1 MGLLA
6 LMLMLATPSFAQK
19 KSSLDVKA
27 KKTTA
32 FEQAN
37 MRAEF
42 YKQHP
47 AMAKAPKMLKKDNS
61 GLAKTVVGRLR
72 AQQKSSTLKAGDGT
86 ALMGNLI
93 YDDSGE
99 NGYGLY
105 SFQSNA
111 NPVLDPIV
119 QDDYLNIT
127 GGGVII
133 DNKLYFANYEIFLI
147 WYFMYHYVYDL
158 TTGTWEVQA
167 EDEDFSKIAVGA
179 NVAYDESTKLAYGLF
194 YDAEASQ
201 VQFCSMDYTTWTKQV
216 IGNGV
221 LQHADDYL
229 NFSCDGKGNLF
240 GVTANGEVYKIDV
253 NTLEETLFASTGIE
267 AYPYIQ
273 GATINPA
280 TNTLYWNFLLEDGA
294 SGIAQV
300 DLATGKSTIAGY
312 FLDDIEMSFLAPVV
326 NEAEAGAPGRAV
338 NLKAYVEND
347 APNDVKV
354 SFSLPEVAYDGVT
367 TLTGVLEYAIYV
379 NNELYLKGSGQP
391 GAAIIR
397 NIPGVN
403 SGKTVITV
411 IVTNA
416 VGDGPAAKTQLWA
429 GPDAP
434 KAPAPA
440 TLAIDEQG
448 NATVEWTAPNLNG
461 AHHGYVDTENV
472 TYTVIRYPEGEK
484 VAEGLKE
491 TSFKETVE
499 TDNLRMVSYG
509 IYALNGEVPSEEALT
524 NAVKVGESYNTPAGE
539 TFDESSTLDLYTV
552 IDANEDGSTWTTVN
566 GVPSE
571 AYNMNNDADDWLIT
585 SPIKMEAGKLYTFKC
600 NVGAYSTSYVPERI
614 EVLLGQGNDPTGY
627 AVQLIDPTDIYTYSE
642 NLSNNFS
649 VEADGEYRIAFHGIS
664 DANMWYLQLFSWSVS
679 APIDFGAPAQVDNAV
694 LTPGE
699 KGALN
704 GVITFNA
711 PTKTVGG
718 DELTG
723 TMSIHISGE
732 GFGQLIN
739 DVTPGQAISVPVEVE
754 ESDVYAYEIVASNDK
769 GEGLSTTVSAF
780 IGVDLP
786 GDIDNIVA
794 YDNFN
799 GSATFTWD
807 PVTKGTNGGYVDPES
822 VTYRIYSVDDEGYLG
837 DVLTETKELSYVL
850 TSDAIDNGPIGL
862 LQLAIAPVVDVDGEE
877 YEGSILAGALV
888 VGTPDPIPYAEGF
901 PGGSITNYWW
911 VNTPVGAS
919 WALGQDDAN
928 GDGGCAAYQVAEQA
942 DAYLCSGKISVKGAA
957 NPKLLF
963 QWVALPAN
971 MKVRV
976 LADRQDGKE
985 PVELKVIDCANVTDI
1000 QWAQEIIDLSAF
1012 TNDPYVI
1019 VEFEALADETG
1030 GVFEFDDVRIYDVYS
1045 NDLAIDLT
1053 LPRAVNMGDAM
1064 TAQVIVNNIGETTVP
1079 AGDYT
1084 VNLYVN
1090 DKLVDSA
1097 VSEYDIPAYNGG
1109 AGFVF
1114 NYTTNVFDAS
1124 PANVKAEVVY
1134 TYDLD
1139 LENNVDDG
1147 MVNIRQPNL
1156 ARVNDL
1162 TAETGGWPA
1171 VELKWSAPVI
1181 EATESEIITEDF
1193 EDQEIFVPLSVGG
1206 ITADIHTGNFGNW
1219 KLYDGNGVD
1228 TYSFNGAP
1236 VYENRYAPMAFQV
1249 WNPEVIGYDLTD
1261 ESTVTAMGPNS
1272 GDQFLMSFATTDK
1285 KQSDKWLISPLLS
1298 GEAQTISFF
1307 VSQNTTTYGP
1317 ELFEVL
1323 CSSTDDE
1330 ISSFE
1335 VVGTG
1340 QAASTDWTEVT
1351 FDLPA
1356 GAKYF
1361 AIRCVSTDVFG
1372 FEVDDITYA
1381 AAAAKK
1387 LALATEVTGY
1397 NIYRDS
1403 QLIATVGADVN
1414 SYIDI
1419 NETDGEHTYY
1429 VTALYGDKESGLSNG
1444 ATVVTAISELTSD
1457 ASLQDADITVYA
1469 TNGAIVASGKGV
1481 YNGLA
1486 KGVYVIRNNETGLVK
1501 GVSKK

>member
-19 KSSLDVKA
+19 KSNLDIKA

-47 AMAKAPKMLKKDNS
+47 AMAKAPKTLKKDNS

-72 AQQKSSTLKAGDGT
+72 AQQQKAALKAGDGT

-93 YDDSGE
+93 YDETGE

-111 NPVLDPIV
+111 TPVLDPIV
-119 QDDYLNIT
+119 QDDNLNLVA
-127 GGGVII
+127 GGVII
-133 DNKLYFANYEIFLI
+133 DNKLYFANYEILLI

-158 TTGTWEVQA
+158 ATGTWEVMA
-167 EDEDFSKIAVGA
+167 EDEDFSNIAVGA

-194 YDAEASQ
+194 YDAEATQ

-216 IGNGV
+216 IGTGV
-221 LQHADDYL
+221 LQHADEYL

-240 GVTANGEVYKIDV
+240 GVTENGDVYKIDV
-253 NTLEETLFASTGIE
+253 NTLEETLFASTGIN
-267 AYPYIQ
+267 AYAYIQ

-280 TNTLYWNFLLEDGA
+280 TNTLYWTFILEDGT

-312 FLDDIEMSFLAPVV
+312 FLDEVEISFLAPVS

-347 APNDVKV
+347 APNDVNV
-354 SFSLPEVAYDGVT
+354 SFSLPETAYDGET

-379 NNELYLKGSGQP
+379 NNELYVKGSGQP

-403 SGKTVITV
+403 TGNTVIAV
-411 IVTNA
+411 VVSNA
-416 VGDGPAAKTQLWA
+416 VGEGPTAKTQLWV
-429 GPDAP
+429 GVDAP

-440 TLAIDEQG
+440 TLAIDDQG
-448 NATVEWTAPNLNG
+448 NATVEWTAVTLNG
-461 AHHGYVDTENV
+461 AHHGYVNTDNV
-472 TYTVIRYPEGEK
+472 TYTVVRYPEGTV

-491 TSFKETVE
+491 TSLKETLVD
-499 TDNLRMVSYG
+499 TSNLRMVTYG
-509 IYALNGEVPSEEALT
+509 ICALNGDVPSEEAVT
-524 NAVKVGESYNTPAGE
+524 NAVKVGESYATPVGDD
-539 TFDESSTLDLYTV
+539 FSDESSFALYTV
-552 IDANEDGSTWTTVN
+552 IDANNDGCTWSLVQ
-566 GVPSE
+566 GYPSNE
-571 AYNMNNDADDWLIT
+571 YDFDNDADDWLIT
-585 SPIKMEAGKLYTFKC
+585 SPIKMEAGKLYSFKC
-600 NVGAYSTSYVPERI
+600 NVGVYSTSYPERI
-614 EVLLGQGNDPTGY
+614 EVLLGQGDDPTGY
-627 AVQLIDPTDIYTYSE
+627 AVQLVDPTDILTYSE
-642 NLSNNFS
+642 DLSNNFS
-649 VEADGEYRIAFHGIS
+649 VEADGEYRIAFHAIS
-664 DANMWYLQLFSWSVS
+664 DANEWYLQLFSWSVS
-679 APIDFGAPAQVDNAV
+679 APIDYAAPAQVENAA
-694 LTPGE
+694 LIPGE

-704 GVITFNA
+704 GVVSFNA

-723 TMSIHISGE
+723 TMNIHVSGE
-732 GFGQLIN
+732 GFGQFIN

-754 ESDVYAYEIVASNDK
+754 KDSVYTYEIVPSNDK
-769 GEGLSTTVSAF
+769 GEGLATTVSAF

-786 GDIDNIVA
+786 GDIENITA

-822 VTYRIYSVDDEGYLG
+822 VTYRIYAVEDGYLG

-850 TSDAIDNGPIGL
+850 TSDAIDNGPMSL
-862 LQLAIAPVVDVDGEE
+862 LQLAFAPVVDVDGEE
-877 YEGSILAGALV
+877 YEGSILAGAIV
-888 VGTPDPIPYAEGF
+888 AGTPDPIPYAEGF

-911 VNTPVGAS
+911 VNNPVGAS
-919 WALGQDDAN
+919 WGLGQDDAN
-928 GDGGCAAYQVAEQA
+928 GDGGCAAYQVTGLA

-963 QWVALPAN
+963 KWVALPAN
-971 MKVRV
+971 MTVRV

-985 PVELKVIDCANVTDI
+985 PVELKVINCADVTDI
-1000 QWAQEIIDLSAF
+1000 QWAQEVIDLSAF
-1012 TNDPYVI
+1012 VNDPYI
-1019 VEFEALADETG
+1019 MVEFEALADEPG
-1030 GVFEFDDVRIYDVYS
+1030 GIFELDDINIYDVYS
-1045 NDLAIDLT
+1045 NDLAVDLT
-1053 LPRAVNMGDAM
+1053 LPRSVNMGDAL
-1064 TAQVIVNNIGETTVP
+1064 TAQVIVTNIGETAVP

-1114 NYTTNVFDAS
+1114 TYNTNVFDAT
-1124 PANVKAEVVY
+1124 PASVKAEVVY
-1134 TYDLD
+1134 AYDLD
-1139 LENNVDDG
+1139 TENNVDDG
-1147 MVNIRQPNL
+1147 VVNIRQPNL

-1171 VELKWSAPVI
+1171 VELRWSAPVI
-1181 EATESEIITEDF
+1181 EDVESEIVTEDF

-1236 VYENRYAPMAFQV
+1236 EYENRYAPMAFQV

-1261 ESTVTAMGPNS
+1261 EATVAAMGPNS
-1272 GDQFLMSFATTDK
+1272 GDQFLMSFATTDYA
-1285 KQSDKWLISPLLS
+1285 QSDKWLISPLLS

-1307 VSQNTTTYGP
+1307 VSQNTTQYGP
-1317 ELFEVL
+1317 ELFQVL
-1323 CSSTDDE
+1323 CSSTDNE

-1340 QAASTDWTEVT
+1340 QASTTDWTEVT

-1361 AIRCVSTDVFG
+1361 AIRCISTDVFG
-1372 FEVDDITYA
+1372 FELDDITYA

-1387 LALATEVTGY
+1387 LALATEITGY
-1397 NIYRDS
+1397 NIYRNG
-1403 QLIATVGADVN
+1403 QLVATVGADAT

-1419 NETDGEHTYY
+1419 NETDGEQTYY
-1429 VTALYGDKESGLSNG
+1429 VTVLYGDQESGLSNG

-1486 KGVYVIRNNETGLVK
+1486 QGVYVIRNNETGLVK